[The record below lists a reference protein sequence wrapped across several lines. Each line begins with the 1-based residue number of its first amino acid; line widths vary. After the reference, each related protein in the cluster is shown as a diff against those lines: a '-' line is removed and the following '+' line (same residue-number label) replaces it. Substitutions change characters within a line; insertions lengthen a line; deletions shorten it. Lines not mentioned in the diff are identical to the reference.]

1 MSYLSL
7 FTFFMLILVTS
18 DNFFQLFL
26 GWEGVGLCSY
36 LLINFWYYRLA
47 ANKAAIKAMLMN
59 RIADVFFIFGIIL
72 LLYEFK
78 SLNFFVIFSLLEF
91 VEFINYYVIF
101 ASFTYIDLVVFF
113 LCLGAIGKSA
123 QLGLHTWLA
132 DAMEGP
138 TPVSSLLHAATMV
151 TAGVFLLIRCSFLF
165 EKSNSILFFIL
176 FLGSFTAF
184 FFSLVGV
191 FQYDIK
197 KIIAYS
203 TCSQLGYMFFSC
215 GLSNY
220 HITLFH
226 LFNHAFFKALLFLGA
241 GSIIFSIVDEQDFRK
256 FGFLVKKLP
265 LTYISIIIG
274 SLAILGFPFLA
285 GFYSKDILLEY
296 IYITYSID
304 GIYIY
309 SIGIITAMFT
319 AIYSFKLIFFSFLYK
334 SNFFTKYLVIKEDN
348 IYIGFVLFC
357 LSSLSIF
364 IGFLFSDIFLGLGNI
379 YFDNS
384 IYIFFDHYNYFDNEF
399 LHPFI
404 KNCPIIC
411 SLIGIGIAYIMFY
424 KYSKKK
430 ILYIYALKRYIYLFF
445 FSAGFFNFFYEK
457 IFLSSFFIFYIIQVK
472 IIEKGYLE
480 LLGPNGFYLFL
491 RYISISSRGLSPRFI
506 NLIILLIYLFIII
519 ILYYIYLDSIMYVY
533 SIFFLFFFYY
543 IFE

>member
-1 MSYLSL
+1 
-7 FTFFMLILVTS
+7 
-18 DNFFQLFL
+18 
-26 GWEGVGLCSY
+26 
-36 LLINFWYYRLA
+36 
-47 ANKAAIKAMLMN
+47 MN

-519 ILYYIYLDSIMYVY
+519 ILYYIYLDSIMYVS